1 MLNHL
6 AAYGATAVSMLALD
20 LLWLG
25 VIAKFFSRDGI
36 GRLMAD
42 PPNLLAGGIF
52 YLLDP
57 AGFLF
62 FAVVPAAWYGVLAA
76 PADLPRSRA
85 ILALA

>member
-1 MLNHL
+1 MLKHL
-6 AAYGATAVSMLALD
+6 AAYGAAAVSMLALD

-25 VIAKFFSRDGI
+25 VIAKFFCRDGI

-42 PPNLLAGGIF
+42 PPNLLAGRVF